1 MIDILLD
8 ENKRLNDIQQ
18 IGRPESNNK
27 IYIESSAYE
36 RMHAKEYQ
44 DKSVFVL
51 MGHTRRQEENY
62 ATFIDGIIPV
72 REIAFDGNIPIW
84 NNHVWNDVFGEI
96 KHNYE
101 NEVIV
106 GWAMDIKGF
115 TPRLTVEL
123 ENIHREQFGGAH
135 QMLLLMDSLE
145 QEEYFYQMRN
155 NHLVQRDGFY
165 IYYNDRPKIINI
177 SEFMQEDKG
186 TKADVSV
193 EIENA
198 KPRYRELLANGK
210 KEEPKEKISGIAVAV
225 AVLLLVGIIGTGI
238 YQNRIQ
244 FPGIEHIIET
254 FFETGAPQAG
264 VPEILLPR

>member
-1 MIDILLD
+1 
-8 ENKRLNDIQQ
+8 
-18 IGRPESNNK
+18 
-27 IYIESSAYE
+27 
-36 RMHAKEYQ
+36 
-44 DKSVFVL
+44 
-51 MGHTRRQEENY
+51 
-62 ATFIDGIIPV
+62 
-72 REIAFDGNIPIW
+72 
-84 NNHVWNDVFGEI
+84 
-96 KHNYE
+96 
-101 NEVIV
+101 
-106 GWAMDIKGF
+106 
-115 TPRLTVEL
+115 
-123 ENIHREQFGGAH
+123 
-135 QMLLLMDSLE
+135 
-145 QEEYFYQMRN
+145 MRN

-165 IYYNDRPKIINI
+165 IYYNDRPKIISI

-198 KPRYRELLANGK
+198 KPRYRELLVNGK